1 MHTIHKKE
9 FELDDF
15 SHDHLRPIGLALL
28 YNIISGLNE
37 YRKMYLETKDKDDW
51 WQLIQLLPSSY
62 NQKRTITMNYE
73 NAATIIRQRTG
84 HKLDEWKVLIEFLE
98 KLPYLKTIM
107 GE

>member
-1 MHTIHKKE
+1 
-9 FELDDF
+9 
-15 SHDHLRPIGLALL
+15 
-28 YNIISGLNE
+28 
-37 YRKMYLETKDKDDW
+37 
-51 WQLIQLLPSSY
+51 
-62 NQKRTITMNYE
+62 MNYE